1 MLIESLLKFQR
12 IFRQLIHLFFN
23 PMISKPKA
31 LPANSD
37 VEYANYNLFKTN
49 CSKAKE
55 NLDKAITADEQ
66 SLLFLLLTT

>member
-1 MLIESLLKFQR
+1 
-12 IFRQLIHLFFN
+12 
-23 PMISKPKA
+23 MISKPKA

-49 CSKAKE
+49 CNKAKE